1 MKKVFS
7 TIMFAALFT
16 SFLTGCKGKDAV
28 SGGDPK
34 TVLTAFFELMS
45 KKDFDG
51 AAKLATKESKGTMD
65 MMKKAVDMGESMK
78 DKMGD
83 VKEKDNAEDFKNM
96 KIGEAKVD
104 GDNATVSVTNPG
116 KDNATFDFPLK
127 KEGGDWKVDF
137 SMSTLMKMGMNEA
150 GKRNNDNKDGEDM
163 NDNDPTD
170 TTNVMDQFNK
180 LMNSDSLKMGL
191 DKLDSMMKSLDP
203 EKMKEVKDAM
213 EKLKKVSEQ

>member
-1 MKKVFS
+1 MKKLLSAF
-7 TIMFAALFT
+7 TLAAVVI

-34 TVLTAFFELMS
+34 TVLTAFFELMA

-83 VKEKDNAEDFKNM
+83 VKAKDNAEDFKNM
-96 KIGEAKVD
+96 KIGEAKIN
-104 GDNATVSVTNPG
+104 GDNATVNVTNPS
-116 KDNATFDFPLK
+116 KDEKSFDFPLK

-137 SMSTLMKMGMNEA
+137 SMATLMKMGMKEA
-150 GKRNNDNKDGEDM
+150 GKQMKENENEKTDDSNPE
-163 NDNDPTD
+163 D
-170 TTNVMDQFNK
+170 TTFSMDKLNK

-191 DKLDSMMKSLDP
+191 EKLDSMMKSLDP
-203 EKMKEVKDAM
+203 QKMKEVKEAM
-213 EKLKKVSEQ
+213 EKLKKVTQQ

>member
-1 MKKVFS
+1 MKKLLCAFTV
-7 TIMFAALFT
+7 AAVVI
-16 SFLTGCKGKDAV
+16 SFLAGCKGKDAV
-28 SGGDPK
+28 NGGDPK

-83 VKEKDNAEDFKNM
+83 VKEKDNTEDFKNM
-96 KIGEAKVD
+96 QIGEAKID

-116 KDNATFDFPLK
+116 KDNATFAFPLK

-137 SMSTLMKMGMNEA
+137 SMGTLMKMGMNEA
-150 GKRNNDNKDGEDM
+150 GKKNKDNKDGEDM
-163 NDNDPTD
+163 KDYDPTD
-170 TTNVMDQFNK
+170 TTNSMDQFNK
-180 LMNSDSLKMGL
+180 LMNSDSLKLGL
-191 DKLDSMMKSLDP
+191 EKLDSLMKSLDP
-203 EKMKEVKDAM
+203 EKMKQVKEAM
-213 EKLKKVSEQ
+213 EKLKKGTDQ